1 MKGIPMAEIE
11 RLIDEFAA
19 DYEAGRDADPAK
31 FLDRVEPGR
40 RQELAERLDR
50 YLMTAPTRRWDPK
63 AFEGSLAQRAS
74 DRVYESLEGV
84 SGTWPELLPHL
95 RNQARIK
102 RRELVER
109 LAGALGF
116 DAEPQIEKV
125 GDYYNRMEHG
135 RLPATGV
142 SGRVIDALATVLGT
156 DAERIRAAGSRIG
169 GARGGRPDGLRPDR
183 VPGRRARRRRRA
195 RRDRAGAVAGAGHPR
210 RDRRPLPRRLSPAA
224 PARPAG

>member
-142 SGRVIDALATVLGT
+142 SGRVIDALAGVLGT

-169 GARGGRPDGLRPDR
+169 EPGEGAQTAFARTASPDAELADADALAETAPPQP
-183 VPGRRARRRRRA
+183 PGRATHDEIDA
-195 RRDRAGAVAGAGHPR
+195 LFLDG
-210 RDRRPLPRRLSPAA
+210 
-224 PARPAG
+224 

>member
-1 MKGIPMAEIE
+1 MAEIE

-142 SGRVIDALATVLGT
+142 SGRAIDALATVLGT

-169 GARGGRPDGLRPDR
+169 EPGEGAQTAFARTASPDAELADADALAETAPPQP
-183 VPGRRARRRRRA
+183 PGRATHDEIDA
-195 RRDRAGAVAGAGHPR
+195 LFLDG
-210 RDRRPLPRRLSPAA
+210 
-224 PARPAG
+224 

>member
-1 MKGIPMAEIE
+1 MAEIE

-142 SGRVIDALATVLGT
+142 SGRVIDALAGVLGT

-169 GARGGRPDGLRPDR
+169 EPGEGAQTAFARTASPDAELADADALAETAPPQP
-183 VPGRRARRRRRA
+183 PGRATHDEIDA
-195 RRDRAGAVAGAGHPR
+195 LFLDG
-210 RDRRPLPRRLSPAA
+210 
-224 PARPAG
+224 

>member
-1 MKGIPMAEIE
+1 MKGTPMAEIE

-40 RQELAERLDR
+40 RQELAERIDK

-156 DAERIRAAGSRIG
+156 DAERIRTAGSRIG
-169 GARGGRPDGLRPDR
+169 ESGEGAQTAFARTASPDAELADADALAETAPPQP
-183 VPGRRARRRRRA
+183 PGRATHDEIDA
-195 RRDRAGAVAGAGHPR
+195 LFLDG
-210 RDRRPLPRRLSPAA
+210 
-224 PARPAG
+224 

>member
-1 MKGIPMAEIE
+1 MAEIE
-11 RLIDEFAA
+11 RLIDEFVA

-40 RQELAERLDR
+40 RQELAERLDK

-74 DRVYESLEGV
+74 DRVYQSVEGV

-116 DAEPQIEKV
+116 DAEPQIGKI

-169 GARGGRPDGLRPDR
+169 EPGAGAQTAFARTAFPDAELADADALAETAPAQS
-183 VPGRRARRRRRA
+183 PGRATHDEIDA
-195 RRDRAGAVAGAGHPR
+195 LFLDG
-210 RDRRPLPRRLSPAA
+210 
-224 PARPAG
+224 

>member
-1 MKGIPMAEIE
+1 MAEIE

-116 DAEPQIEKV
+116 DAEPQIEKI

-156 DAERIRAAGSRIG
+156 DAERIRTAGSRIG
-169 GARGGRPDGLRPDR
+169 ESGEDAQTAFARTAFPDAELAD
-183 VPGRRARRRRRA
+183 ADA
-195 RRDRAGAVAGAGHPR
+195 LAET
-210 RDRRPLPRRLSPAA
+210 A
-224 PARPAG
+224 PAQSPGSATHDEIDALFLDG

>member
-1 MKGIPMAEIE
+1 MAEIE

-40 RQELAERLDR
+40 RQELAERLDT

-74 DRVYESLEGV
+74 DRVYESIEGV

-116 DAEPQIEKV
+116 DAAPQIEKI

-169 GARGGRPDGLRPDR
+169 EPGEGAQTAFARTAFPDAELGDADALAETAPPQS
-183 VPGRRARRRRRA
+183 PGRATHDEIDA
-195 RRDRAGAVAGAGHPR
+195 LFLDG
-210 RDRRPLPRRLSPAA
+210 
-224 PARPAG
+224 

>member
-1 MKGIPMAEIE
+1 MAEIE

-40 RQELAERLDR
+40 RQELAERLDT

-74 DRVYESLEGV
+74 DRVYQSVEGV

-142 SGRVIDALATVLGT
+142 SGRVIDALAGVLGT

-169 GARGGRPDGLRPDR
+169 EPGEGAQTAFARTASPDAELADADALAETAPPQP
-183 VPGRRARRRRRA
+183 PGRATHDEIDA
-195 RRDRAGAVAGAGHPR
+195 LFLDG
-210 RDRRPLPRRLSPAA
+210 
-224 PARPAG
+224 

>member
-1 MKGIPMAEIE
+1 MAEIE

-40 RQELAERLDR
+40 RQELAERLDT

-63 AFEGSLAQRAS
+63 AFEGSLAQRAF
-74 DRVYESLEGV
+74 DRVHESIEGV

-116 DAEPQIEKV
+116 DAEPQIEKI

-169 GARGGRPDGLRPDR
+169 EPGEGAQTAFARTAFPDAELGDADALAEIAAPQS
-183 VPGRRARRRRRA
+183 PGRSTHDEIDALFL
-195 RRDRAGAVAGAGHPR
+195 DG
-210 RDRRPLPRRLSPAA
+210 
-224 PARPAG
+224 